1 MTKYLLT
8 LLATAA
14 IALGVDVT
22 FVWDPNPPGDGV
34 TEYRIYEVESG
45 AYTLKT
51 TVGGQTT
58 RATVEG
64 LVMDRDRVFVA
75 TAFNGLE
82 SDYSDEALVEAVKPC
97 APQQFKRE
105 ITFEFG
111 VKGKITEKII
121 PTGEMIINGQ
131 PVVMLQ
137 RIVPM
142 WGGGRGY

>member
-45 AYTLKT
+45 AYTLKK
-51 TVGGQTT
+51 TVDGATT

-82 SDYSDEALVEAVKPC
+82 SDYSDTATVKAVPSKPQGLNVEVIV
-97 APQQFKRE
+97 RV
-105 ITFEFG
+105 TVG
-111 VKGKITEKII
+111 
-121 PTGEMIINGQ
+121 GQ
-131 PVVMLQ
+131 
-137 RIVPM
+137 
-142 WGGGRGY
+142 